1 MRLLIL
7 LSFLL
12 GGCTNTQYF
21 TLTGHGQQAD
31 VIQASLQQ
39 ALEHNPDGLS
49 THWYDKATGK
59 RGYVMPVYEAPSL
72 NKHCRFFEIGY
83 YYTDYPAEFYHGK
96 ACRRDQVWHIY

>member
-7 LSFLL
+7 VSFLL
-12 GGCTNTQYF
+12 AGCANTQYF

-59 RGYVMPVYEAPSL
+59 RGYVKPDNQAPSR
-72 NKHCRFFEIGY
+72 NKN
-83 YYTDYPAEFYHGK
+83 
-96 ACRRDQVWHIY
+96 

>member
-7 LSFLL
+7 VSFLL
-12 GGCTNTQYF
+12 AGCANTQYF

-39 ALEHNPDGLS
+39 ALEHNPDGAS
-49 THWYDKATGK
+49 THWHDKASGK
-59 RGYVMPVYEAPSL
+59 RGYVMPVYEAPSR

-83 YYTDYPAEFYHGK
+83 YYTCLLYTSDAADE
-96 ACRRDQVWHIY
+96 

>member
-7 LSFLL
+7 VTFLL
-12 GGCTNTQYF
+12 SGCANTQYY

-39 ALEHNPDGLS
+39 ALEHNPDGAS
-49 THWYDKATGK
+49 THWHDKASGK

-72 NKHCRFFEIGY
+72 NKHCRILLYRLPSRILSWEGL
-83 YYTDYPAEFYHGK
+83 
-96 ACRRDQVWHIY
+96 